1 MCPWVLGGVADLVGN
16 PLRHETLLRG
26 KNVIPAG
33 VASAWWVGRLA
44 LCAAASIARAVAV
57 HAVVMFT
64 HHDEFAAT
72 LSNAISSRSIEIDLG
87 HYHGDAGFSLQE

>member
-1 MCPWVLGGVADLVGN
+1 
-16 PLRHETLLRG
+16 
-26 KNVIPAG
+26 
-33 VASAWWVGRLA
+33 
-44 LCAAASIARAVAV
+44 VAV